1 MFNYLV
7 IKFNYK
13 MKRLVIFL
21 LLIRALS
28 LFSQAPLPPQTKVAM
43 SPILPTPA
51 FKDGEEL
58 KYLIHYG
65 FITGG
70 QASIKLNVEKFGG
83 FTEVFHA
90 TAKGQTTGVAAKLF
104 HVYDVY
110 ESFFDMN
117 TNFPVKSIRNIT
129 EGNYKYYNAVYFDHI
144 DNMVESQLSGKHK
157 VPANILDMV
166 SAFFYVRRID
176 LSKYK
181 GGEIIYVDTYFGDEV
196 FPFYII
202 FKNRE
207 VISTEMG
214 KFHCLRFVPIVE
226 PGRIFKESDDMT
238 FWLSDDE
245 NKVPVRIKFDMIV
258 GSFKC
263 DLIDY
268 KNTRYEM
275 VSRVTKK

>member
-1 MFNYLV
+1 MKIKGYL
-7 IKFNYK
+7 
-13 MKRLVIFL
+13 FL
-21 LLIRALS
+21 LLLIPALS
-28 LFSQAPLPPQTKVAM
+28 LFSQPPVSPQTKVPLL
-43 SPILPTPA
+43 PILSNPA

-65 FITGG
+65 IITGG
-70 QASIKLNVEKFGG
+70 EATINLKVEKFGG
-83 FTEVFHA
+83 SMDVFHA
-90 TAKGQTTGVAAKLF
+90 TAKGKTTGLAGKLF

-110 ESFFDMN
+110 ESYFDIN
-117 TNFPVKSIRNIT
+117 SNFPLKSVRDIT
-129 EGNYKYYNAVYFDHI
+129 EGNYKYYNVVYFNHHS
-144 DNMVESQLSGKHK
+144 NTVESQKSGQHK
-157 VPANILDMV
+157 VPEKILDMV

-176 LSKYK
+176 LSKFK
-181 GGEIIYVDTYFGDEV
+181 GGEIIYVDTYFGDEI

-207 VISTEMG
+207 VINTEMG

-238 FWLSDDE
+238 FWLSDDD
-245 NKVPVRIKFDMIV
+245 NKIPVRIKFDMLV

-268 KNTRYEM
+268 KNTQYEM
-275 VSRVTKK
+275 VSRIKKKKDE